1 MGSVTM
7 LLRKGV
13 ILIVTIGISHG
24 HVSGNLRLSEEQLSD
39 PEARCKLPEVVLMV
53 CDPESM
59 ENFQTVRKQSIRRD
73 VGMEDDYTDFLDFD
87 KRSLSHTSLP
97 LPSRIQ
103 FLLRVKYNFCRKQL
117 ERREVC
123 LEMARR
129 SEGTD
134 TFGEKF

>member
-7 LLRKGV
+7 LLITGAV
-13 ILIVTIGISHG
+13 LTVTFTVSQG
-24 HVSGNLRLSEEQLSD
+24 HVTREDTRMLEGQD
-39 PEARCKLPEVVLMV
+39 PEARCKLPEVVMMV
-53 CDPESM
+53 CDPKSM
-59 ENFQTVRKQSIRRD
+59 ENFQTVRKQRIRRD
-73 VGMEDDYTDFLDFD
+73 VDMEDDYTDFLDFD